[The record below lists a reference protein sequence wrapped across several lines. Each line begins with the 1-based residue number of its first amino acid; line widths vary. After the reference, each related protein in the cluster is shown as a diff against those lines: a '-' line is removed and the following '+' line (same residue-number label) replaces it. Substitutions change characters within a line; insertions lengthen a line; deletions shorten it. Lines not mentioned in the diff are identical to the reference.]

1 MKVLIIPSWY
11 PYPQNPLA
19 GKFFLEQAI
28 ALSENS
34 NYQYEILNWG
44 QNEYQLQIRHPF
56 VAIAKIFNYLTAKTG
71 TRNIAPNLK
80 EIKIPHLSWTSKLFY
95 GNIRALVKKLRSLPK
110 PDLIHSYVTFPAGFL
125 AYRLAE
131 KWKIPYIIS
140 EHSGPFPFPEY
151 ISGGKV
157 SSKIALPLH
166 NASAVLAV
174 SSFLQSQILSACF
187 VQSVVIP
194 NLVDTEFYQPA
205 SFAKPRKRFSFFS
218 LSSLT
223 YAKGVMDLVE
233 AFGIAVQKGLN
244 ADLFIGGNG
253 YLEPKIKHKIIA
265 SHLEHRIH
273 LLGFLNPQQALEQYQ
288 KCDCYILPSHL
299 ESFSL
304 VLLEAM
310 ACGKPILATACGGP
324 KDIVTPETG
333 ILIPP
338 QNPGLMAEA
347 MLKMKDNISTYSAER
362 IRGIVIKN
370 YSPAII
376 CNKITAVY
384 QNVLQK

>member
-11 PYPQNPLA
+11 PYPQKPNS
-19 GKFFLEQAI
+19 GRFFLDQAI
-28 ALSENS
+28 ALSKNS
-34 NYQYEILNWG
+34 NYEYAILNWG
-44 QNEYQLQIRHPF
+44 QYEFQLQIRHPF

-80 EIKIPHLSWTSKLFY
+80 EIKIPHLTWTSRLFY

-110 PDLIHSYVTFPAGFL
+110 PDIIHSYVTFPAGFL
-125 AYRLAE
+125 AFRLAE

-151 ISGGKV
+151 ISGNKV
-157 SSKIALPLH
+157 SSKITLPLL

-174 SSFLQSQILSACF
+174 SRFLQSQILSSCF
-187 VQSVVIP
+187 VQSIVIP

-205 SFAKPRKRFSFFS
+205 SFAEPRKRFSFFS
-218 LSSLT
+218 LSILT
-223 YAKGVMDLVE
+223 YTKGVMDLVE

-244 ADLFIGGNG
+244 ADLFIGGDG
-253 YLEPKIKHKIIA
+253 YLKHKIKHKIIT

-288 KCDCYILPSHL
+288 KCDCYILPSHI

-310 ACGKPILATACGGP
+310 ACGKPTLATDCGGP

-333 ILIPP
+333 VLIPP
-338 QNPGLMAEA
+338 QNPVLMAEA
-347 MLKMKDNISTYSAER
+347 MLKMKENMPNYSAER
-362 IRGIVIKN
+362 IREICIKN
-370 YSPAII
+370 YSPAVI

-384 QNVLQK
+384 QNILQK

>member
-19 GKFFLEQAI
+19 GKFFLDQAI

-34 NYQYEILNWG
+34 NFQYAILNWG

-56 VAIAKIFNYLTAKTG
+56 SAITKILRYLTARPATQLIK
-71 TRNIAPNLK
+71 PNLQ
-80 EIKIPHLSWTSKLFY
+80 EVSIPHLTWTGRLFY
-95 GNIRALVKKLRSLPK
+95 GNIRALVKKLWSLPK
-110 PDLIHSYVTFPAGFL
+110 PDIIHSYVTFPAGFL
-125 AYRLAE
+125 AFHLAE

-151 ISGGKV
+151 IIGNNV
-157 SSKIALPLH
+157 SSKITLPLH

-174 SSFLQSQILSACF
+174 SRFLQSQILTSCS
-187 VQSVVIP
+187 VQSIVIP
-194 NLVDTEFYQPA
+194 NLVDTEFYHPA
-205 SFAKPRKRFSFFS
+205 SFAEPRKRFSFFS

-233 AFGIAVQKGLN
+233 AFDIAVQKGLN
-244 ADLFIGGNG
+244 ADLFIGGDG
-253 YLEPKIKHKIIA
+253 YLEHKIKHKIIT
-265 SHLEHRIH
+265 SHLEHRVH
-273 LLGFLNPQQALEQYQ
+273 LLGLLNPEQALEQYQ
-288 KCDCYILPSHL
+288 KCDCYILPSHI

-310 ACGKPILATACGGP
+310 ACGKPTLATDCGGP
-324 KDIVTPETG
+324 IDIVTPETG
-333 ILIPP
+333 VLIPP
-338 QNPGLMAEA
+338 QNPVLMAEA
-347 MLKMKDNISTYSAER
+347 MLKMKENMPKYSAER
-362 IRGIVIKN
+362 IREICLKN
-370 YSPAII
+370 YSPAVI

-384 QNVLQK
+384 QKVLPK

>member
-44 QNEYQLQIRHPF
+44 QNEYQLQIRHP
-56 VAIAKIFNYLTAKTG
+56 VSAISKILSYLKAKPTTHLIK
-71 TRNIAPNLK
+71 PNLK
-80 EIKIPHLSWTSKLFY
+80 EVAIPHLSWTSKLFY
-95 GNIRALVKKLRSLPK
+95 GNIRALVKKIGSLPK

-233 AFGIAVQKGLN
+233 AFGIAVQKGIN
-244 ADLFIGGNG
+244 ADLFIGGDG

-310 ACGKPILATACGGP
+310 ACGKPTLATDCGGP

-333 ILIPP
+333 VLIPP
-338 QNPGLMAEA
+338 QKPVLMAEA
-347 MLKMKDNISTYSAER
+347 MLKMKENMPNYSAER
-362 IRGIVIKN
+362 IREICIKN
-370 YSPAII
+370 YSPAVI

-384 QNVLQK
+384 QNILQK

>member
-233 AFGIAVQKGLN
+233 AFGIAVQKGIN

-370 YSPAII
+370 YFPAVI